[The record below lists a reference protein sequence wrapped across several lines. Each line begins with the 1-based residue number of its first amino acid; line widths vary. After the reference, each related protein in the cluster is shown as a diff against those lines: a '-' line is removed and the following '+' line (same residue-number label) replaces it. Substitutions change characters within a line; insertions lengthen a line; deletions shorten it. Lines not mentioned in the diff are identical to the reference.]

1 MQQCPAMLRRA
12 PSSTS
17 QRDQRGV
24 DDFFFSVSPFAV
36 TAAPDVGDVFVAFG
50 PSVELPLE
58 FVIPDC
64 VWFWTPLVEL
74 FDESVL
80 VAPLLMAPPLMCE
93 LSLDVPLM
101 LEPLLML
108 PEVLLADAPVLSDA
122 GATAPPTAVV
132 SVVAFLSPLLH
143 AATATRA
150 ATIAM
155 CFMKS
160 SVEIMNP

>member
-1 MQQCPAMLRRA
+1 M
-12 PSSTS
+12 
-17 QRDQRGV
+17 
-24 DDFFFSVSPFAV
+24 SPFAV
-36 TAAPDVGDVFVAFG
+36 TGAPDVGDVFVAFG

-58 FVIPDC
+58 SVMPDC
-64 VWFWTPLVEL
+64 VWFFVPDLDESLPIAPPLVL
-74 FDESVL
+74 D
-80 VAPLLMAPPLMCE
+80 PLLMLE
-93 LSLDVPLM
+93 LSVAEPLM

-108 PEVLLADAPVLSDA
+108 PALLPVLSDA